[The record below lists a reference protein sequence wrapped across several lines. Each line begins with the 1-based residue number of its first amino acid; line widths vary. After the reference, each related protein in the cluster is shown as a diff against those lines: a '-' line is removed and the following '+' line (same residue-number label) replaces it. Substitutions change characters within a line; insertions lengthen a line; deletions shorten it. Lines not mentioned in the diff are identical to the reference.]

1 MHIHHLQ
8 TADIDNDG
16 VDEIITGD
24 ENGSIHCFKRSDG
37 MVLDDQGIILETGL
51 TDAMPSI
58 GDLNGDGVL
67 DMAVGSRNGE
77 NENILRRYG

>member
-1 MHIHHLQ
+1 
-8 TADIDNDG
+8 
-16 VDEIITGD
+16 
-24 ENGSIHCFKRSDG
+24 

-67 DMAVGSRNGE
+67 DMAVGYE
-77 NENILRRYG
+77 TAK

>member
-1 MHIHHLQ
+1 MK
-8 TADIDNDG
+8 TE
-16 VDEIITGD
+16 V
-24 ENGSIHCFKRSDG
+24 SIALKRSDG

-77 NENILRRYG
+77 MRIYYGDMGEYSVCLMLTKPLIQVKVGVRLV